1 MPDRSHARSLAGG
14 VLRMRQKP
22 GIALPRWLLRT
33 TTMQMHSVDVVLV
46 MALVLQH
53 HGTADA
59 VRRAAG
65 QLRDR
70 VCAEHRPKMT
80 ALMRMQDDVA
90 ALQVALNIV
99 QRATDALGILPETAF
114 PAGPVLTN
122 RYLETQLSPGP
133 YQWTREVSLCATPSS
148 TKTSPASST

>member
-1 MPDRSHARSLAGG
+1 MK
-14 VLRMRQKP
+14 QKP

-80 ALMRMQDDVA
+80 ALMRMQEDVA

-99 QRATDALGILPETAF
+99 QRATDAWASWRESRFRPDLRPAKAHRIRGTCPPRLVPSPVSRCILPEIIHAR
-114 PAGPVLTN
+114 GPTE
-122 RYLETQLSPGP
+122 RAAIS
-133 YQWTREVSLCATPSS
+133 
-148 TKTSPASST
+148 

>member
-1 MPDRSHARSLAGG
+1 MK
-14 VLRMRQKP
+14 QKP

-80 ALMRMQDDVA
+80 ALMRMQDDAA

-99 QRATDALGILPETAF
+99 QRATDALGILPGTAF
-114 PAGPVLTN
+114 PARP
-122 RYLETQLSPGP
+122 SPS
-133 YQWTREVSLCATPSS
+133 E
-148 TKTSPASST
+148 SPPD

>member
-1 MPDRSHARSLAGG
+1 MK
-14 VLRMRQKP
+14 QKP

-80 ALMRMQDDVA
+80 ALMRMQDDAA

-99 QRATDALGILPETAF
+99 QRATGALGILAGKPY
-114 PAGPVLTN
+114 PARPSPSESPPDQGHMPAKAGSVTGEPVHPT
-122 RYLETQLSPGP
+122 
-133 YQWTREVSLCATPSS
+133 
-148 TKTSPASST
+148 

>member
-80 ALMRMQDDVA
+80 ALMRMQDDAA

-99 QRATDALGILPETAF
+99 QRATDALGILPGTPF

-122 RYLETQLSPGP
+122 RYLETQLAPGP